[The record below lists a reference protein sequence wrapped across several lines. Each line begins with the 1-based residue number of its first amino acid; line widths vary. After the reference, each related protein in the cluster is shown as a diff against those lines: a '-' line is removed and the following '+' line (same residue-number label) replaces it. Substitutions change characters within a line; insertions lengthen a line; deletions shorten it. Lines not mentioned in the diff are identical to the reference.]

1 MKIAILEDEF
11 IVVKDLTSR
20 LKQMGYEVSASFA
33 EGEELIAFLSKNQ
46 VDLLLVDIN
55 LKGKLDGIET
65 LRIVKKMMDIPA
77 IFITAQADKATFNE
91 AKEVKPAAYLLKPY
105 NNFDLQTT
113 IELAIENHMSQSQT
127 EEGVNYIVNDT
138 IFVRGRDRFE
148 RIQLS
153 DIQYLEADGNYTD
166 IITDGQKYVV
176 TAKLGHLENELQSG
190 PFFRCHRSYMV
201 NLNAVDGFDD
211 ANIFMGHV
219 KVPISKGS
227 KKAFI
232 EKLRVI

>member
-1 MKIAILEDEF
+1 
-11 IVVKDLTSR
+11 
-20 LKQMGYEVSASFA
+20 MGYEVIASFA
-33 EGEELIAFLSKNQ
+33 EGEELIAFLSKNK
-46 VDLLLVDIN
+46 VDLLLVDIH
-55 LKGKLDGIET
+55 LSGKLDGIET
-65 LRIVKKMMDIPA
+65 LRVVKKMMDVPA

-127 EEGVNYIVNDT
+127 EEGVNYVVNDT

-148 RIQLS
+148 RIQLD
-153 DIQYLEADGNYTD
+153 DIRYLEADGNYTD
-166 IITDGQKYVV
+166 IITDAQKYVV
-176 TAKLGHLENELQSG
+176 TAKLGHLESELQSG

-211 ANIFMGHV
+211 ANIFMGDV